1 LPQLL
6 ALSLALAPN
15 LVSAA
20 IFPDNSLVKTI
31 DAKGFKDAMKENAT
45 SLVAFVAPWCGHCQ
59 KMAPE
64 YSKAALGLFPLVPL
78 YAVDCDA
85 AKNKKLCA
93 DQGIKGF
100 PTVKMFPR
108 GKILPAREF
117 EGPDRTASAF
127 FYFAQRNIP
136 HWIKKIA
143 QYEEIEPTLNAEKI
157 VKKPRALLMNKT
169 NKMPLL
175 WSVLDNKYH
184 DTIAFFSHRDK
195 RGKSSVKMGF
205 EPGEDGQGK
214 ILIYP
219 PGEKKP
225 VLYKGILKHDSL
237 SKFFDSVLDGTAD
250 LSEANE
256 EAAAEEFVPDPDVL
270 EIERQQ
276 EAEMLALAH
285 GGFSDMIDFEAALK
299 DTAAKNF
306 HAQNGYPGMMG
317 AAPNVDQK
325 YLKKPAGDASGE
337 AATESASSSSSK
349 SKKIRMPMTGDAGE
363 IVMDVPT
370 ATAKGAKNQPQTPV
384 PGAEDAEAT
393 LVVEAPSPEPPVE
406 AEAESVL
413 EHKKDEL

>member
-1 LPQLL
+1 MMLPQLL

-20 IFPDNSLVKTI
+20 IFPDNSLVKMI
-31 DAKGFKDAMKENAT
+31 DAKGFKNAMKQNET
-45 SLVAFVAPWCGHCQ
+45 SVVAFVAPWCGHCQ
-59 KMAPE
+59 AMAPE
-64 YSKAALGLFPLVPL
+64 YSKAALGLYPLVPL

-93 DQGIKGF
+93 DQGVKGF

-108 GKILPAREF
+108 GKQLPPKDF

-136 HWIKKIA
+136 HWSKKIH
-143 QYEEIEPTLNAEKI
+143 QFEDIEGNVNAEKI
-157 VKKPRALLMNKT
+157 INRPRALLMNKS

-175 WSVLDNKYH
+175 WMVLDNKYH
-184 DTIAFFSHRDK
+184 DQISFFNHRDK
-195 RGKSSVKMGF
+195 KGRSSVKLGF

-225 VLYKGILKHDSL
+225 VMYKGILKHDSL
-237 SKFFDSVLDGTAD
+237 SKFFDSILDGTAD
-250 LSEANE
+250 LSVANE
-256 EAAAEEFVPDPDVL
+256 EAATEEFIPDPEVL

-325 YLKKPAGDASGE
+325 YLKKPAGEGQGE
-337 AATESASSSSSK
+337 SSSSSK
-349 SKKIRMPMTGDAGE
+349 SKKIRMPMTGDGGE
-363 IVMDVPT
+363 IVMDVT
-370 ATAKGAKNQPQTPV
+370 STVKGAKNQPQTPV
-384 PGAEDAEAT
+384 PGAEQTEAAAAE
-393 LVVEAPSPEPPVE
+393 EAPSPEPPVE
-406 AEAESVL
+406 AEAEPVPD
-413 EHKKDEL
+413 HKKDEL